1 MKIPE
6 KETLRNM
13 IIRHEGWRTEPY
25 YCSEHVRTIGAGWNL
40 NNPLPPEIDAYLK
53 KNGRITDD
61 HINELL
67 DISLRHAWAD
77 CRVLFPLFDTD
88 AINNNRR
95 VALVDVVFNMG
106 YNRLRLGFPKFVHSV
121 NTGNWESAAAEL
133 KYTDGK
139 KRGRLSDYYRQTKG
153 RAVEIVRMIEEG

>member
-1 MKIPE
+1 M
-6 KETLRNM
+6 KETLQAF
-13 IIRHEGWRTEPY
+13 IEKHEGRRY
-25 YCSEHVRTIGAGWNL
+25 KVYKCSALADTIGVGHNL
-40 NNPLPPEIDAYLK
+40 INGLPPHIDEYLK
-53 KNGRITDD
+53 KNKKITDAMVD
-61 HINELL
+61 ELL
-67 DISLRHAWAD
+67 ETDIRHAVAD

-153 RAVEIVRMIEEG
+153 RAVEIVRMIGEG